1 MKYVFPGSNVFP
13 FRASMRSSGLN
24 VLYIESTIFSK
35 PLNTE
40 RIMIRAALPT
50 KTPSMEMPE
59 IKLIALTDFFENR
72 YLLAI

>member
-1 MKYVFPGSNVFP
+1 
-13 FRASMRSSGLN
+13 
-24 VLYIESTIFSK
+24 LYIESTIFSK

>member
-1 MKYVFPGSNVFP
+1 
-13 FRASMRSSGLN
+13 
-24 VLYIESTIFSK
+24 LYIESTIFSK

-59 IKLIALTDFFENR
+59 IKLIALTDFLENR